1 MGVTGQIIRRGRCR
15 TIHVGRRQRNAH
27 FRLSNIGGHVF
38 GGPSSARRHRPTC
51 ANHMP
56 DQDVGQ
62 NVHLSGPSRS
72 SVAGTIFVHCGIRA
86 TPCCSHPLSTMHIVC
101 IQHCLCIRTC
111 IRTCIHLR
119 IHIRIHICIQI
130 HTHIHTQGRIQ
141 TSLFFRRQL
150 CIHTISIVDGTQYDG
165 RPLVHMLNIS
175 APIDLRS
182 THLDRFP

>member
-101 IQHCLCIRTC
+101 IQYRLCIH
-111 IRTCIHLR
+111 IH
-119 IHIRIHICIQI
+119 IHIRIHSCIHIRIRICIQLCI
-130 HTHIHTQGRIQ
+130 HIHTQGRIQ

-150 CIHTISIVDGTQYDG
+150 CIHTISIVDGTRY
-165 RPLVHMLNIS
+165 VSATTIHMLNIS